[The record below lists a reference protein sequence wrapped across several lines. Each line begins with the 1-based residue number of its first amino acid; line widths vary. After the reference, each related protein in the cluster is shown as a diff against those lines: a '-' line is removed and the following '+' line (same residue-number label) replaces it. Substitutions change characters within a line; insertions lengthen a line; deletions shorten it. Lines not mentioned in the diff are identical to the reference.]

1 MAAEKHM
8 SRLYF
13 KILPMKKLSVL
24 LFALLCFFSLNVNAQ
39 IVGGATV
46 GLQAPIG
53 DSGDGAKMG
62 VGINLVGKYMLNENM
77 AVGLNLGYN
86 RFGAEDFGF
95 DEYDI
100 DASYSMIPIT
110 GLFEYHFS
118 GNAVKPYIGAD
129 LGLYSFGAKVKYEGE
144 SESDSEIYFGLAPV
158 AGILY
163 DISDNL
169 TFCANIKLHNV
180 FSDGDTASWIGINA
194 GVIIPLN

>member
-1 MAAEKHM
+1 
-8 SRLYF
+8 
-13 KILPMKKLSVL
+13 MKKLSVL

-46 GLQAPIG
+46 GLQAPMG
-53 DSGDGAKMG
+53 DFGDGAKMG
-62 VGINLVGKYMLNENM
+62 FGINLVGKYMLNENM

-86 RFGAEDFGF
+86 RFGAEDLGLG
-95 DEYDI
+95 DYDV
-100 DASYSMIPIT
+100 DASFFAIPIT

-118 GNAVKPYIGAD
+118 GNTVKPYIGAD
-129 LGLYSFGAKVKYEGE
+129 LGLYSLGAKAKYQGE
-144 SESDSEIYFGLAPV
+144 SASTSDMYFGLAPV

-163 DISDNL
+163 DISENL

-180 FSDGDTASWIGINA
+180 FSDGDSTSWFGINA